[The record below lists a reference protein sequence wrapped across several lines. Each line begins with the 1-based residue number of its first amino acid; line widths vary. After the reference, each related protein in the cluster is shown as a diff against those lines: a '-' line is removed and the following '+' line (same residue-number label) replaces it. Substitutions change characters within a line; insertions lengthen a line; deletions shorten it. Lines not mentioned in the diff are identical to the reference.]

1 MSHPV
6 VVATPR
12 PTPTPCP
19 RAEAAVFNA
28 LSELYRAAKL
38 VVASSRKHGLR

>member
-1 MSHPV
+1 MPHPV

-12 PTPTPCP
+12 PPPCP
-19 RAEAAVFNA
+19 RAEAAEFNA

-38 VVASSRKHGLR
+38 VVASLRKHGLR